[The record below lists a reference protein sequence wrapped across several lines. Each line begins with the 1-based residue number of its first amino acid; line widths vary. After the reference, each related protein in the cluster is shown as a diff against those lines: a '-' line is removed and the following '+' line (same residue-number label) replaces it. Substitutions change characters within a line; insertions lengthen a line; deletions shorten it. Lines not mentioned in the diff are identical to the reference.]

1 VSKPSATKR
10 FTLAGWV
17 VAVALVAIAVV
28 VSTGSAGLRAHSG
41 SATTRPVAAAPVQA
55 PATRAD
61 QRGRVAASLGK
72 LPLAFEANQGQTDP
86 QVKYMARGNGYT
98 VFLTANDAVF
108 ALQSSSPSTA
118 ARMSGKHGLEAGTR
132 SAAKAGEKIQT
143 AAIHMRLVGG
153 NAQPQIAASSQLP
166 GHSNYFIGNDRSQW
180 HADVAQ
186 YERVAYRDVY
196 PGVNMAFYG
205 VQKQLEF
212 DLIVAPGASPA
223 PIRLGVSGARRVATD
238 NSGNLVLASSVGD
251 VLLHKPV
258 AYQQKD
264 GARQAVDARF
274 VLEAN
279 NQVAFELGSYD
290 HSRELVIDPSVSY
303 ATYLG
308 GTAEDDAYGIAI
320 DSNGNAYVTGQTA
333 STHFPTVA
341 GSYQTSNAGGF
352 DAFVTKISSSGSTL
366 VYSTYVGGS
375 GNDSGNAIAVDAS
388 GDAFVAGGTASSTD
402 FPTTAGAKQTTF
414 GGGSL
419 DAFVFELAPS
429 GGSLTY
435 STYLGG
441 SGTDV
446 AAGIALATDGSGDA
460 FVVGSTG
467 SADFPIVAGAIQSS
481 IAGTSNGF
489 VTKVNSSASAWV
501 YSTYLGGGTGDFA
514 SAVAVDSSNNA
525 YVTGATQNSA
535 FTTTPGAFQTTCGTA
550 ANCNGGLSDA
560 FVSVINAAG
569 SSFVYST
576 FLGGSDADQGLGI
589 AVDASGDAYVTG
601 LTQSTTDFPTQSAFQ
616 PTFGGGTQDAFVT
629 ALNPA
634 GSALI
639 YSTYLGGSQSDGG
652 AGIAVDGNKNA
663 YVTGQTGSSN
673 FPVSGATQ
681 ATIGGDNDAFVTE
694 ISPAGALLFSTFL
707 GGSLNENSTASGPSI
722 SPVGAINV
730 DSAGA
735 NIYVAGNTAS
745 TDFPTVTPEQ
755 GSNGGGTDAF
765 IARYAQSPTASFTV
779 TNGALSATSGAPGVS
794 PTATITVGSVNG
806 FNSAVTLAC
815 SVSPVVTTGAT
826 CAFSNPGGSV
836 TPAANSTATATL
848 TVSTTAAAALL
859 ERPSK
864 GRAPGVLYAM
874 LLPVFGITLLG
885 AGLGSAGTRRRKVF
899 GLLMLGMVVGCLFLM
914 PACSSNSNNG
924 GGGGNTGTPAGSY
937 TITVT
942 GSSGGTV
949 VTGSPALTL
958 TVN

>member
-1 VSKPSATKR
+1 MSKPSATKR

-28 VSTGSAGLRAHSG
+28 VSAGSAGLRAHSG
-41 SATTRPVAAAPVQA
+41 NATARPVSAPVQA
-55 PATRAD
+55 PAMSAD

-108 ALQSSSPSTA
+108 ALQSSSRSA
-118 ARMSGKHGLEAGTR
+118 DARMNGKHGLV
-132 SAAKAGEKIQT
+132 AAAQAAPKTAEKIQT
-143 AAIHMRLVGG
+143 AAIHMHLVGG
-153 NAQPQIAASSQLP
+153 NARPQIAAGSQLP

-186 YERVAYRDVY
+186 YGRVAYRDVY

-212 DLIVAPGASPA
+212 DFIVAPGASPA
-223 PIRLGVSGARRVATD
+223 PIRLGVSGAKQISTD
-238 NSGNLVLASSVGD
+238 NSGNLVLASSAGN

-264 GARQAVDARF
+264 GTRQPVDARF

-279 NQVAFELGSYD
+279 NQVAFELGGYD
-290 HSRELVIDPSVSY
+290 RNRELVIDPSVTY

-333 STHFPTVA
+333 STNFPTVA
-341 GSYQTSNAGGF
+341 GAYKTSNTGGF
-352 DAFVTKISSSGSTL
+352 DAFVTKISSDGSTL

-402 FPTTAGAKQTTF
+402 FPTTAGAKQTTY

-441 SGTDV
+441 TGTDV

-514 SAVAVDSSNNA
+514 SAVAVDSSDNA

-535 FTTTPGAFQTTCGTA
+535 FPTTAGAFQTTCGTA
-550 ANCNGGLSDA
+550 ANCNGGLYDT
-560 FVSVINAAG
+560 FVSVINSGG
-569 SSFVYST
+569 SAFVYST
-576 FLGGSDADQGLGI
+576 FLGGENADEGFGI
-589 AVDASGDAYVTG
+589 AVDSAGDAYVTG
-601 LTQSTTDFPTQSAFQ
+601 LTASSHFPLESAFQ
-616 PTFGGGTQDAFVT
+616 ATYGGGAEDAFVT

-634 GSALI
+634 GSALL
-639 YSTYLGGSQSDGG
+639 YSTYLGGSLNDTGT
-652 AGIAVDGNKNA
+652 GIAVDGNKNA

-707 GGSLNENSTASGPSI
+707 GGSLNENSTVSGGN
-722 SPVGAINV
+722 VGAIGAIAV

-735 NIYVAGNTAS
+735 NVYVAGNTVS
-745 TDFPTVTPEQ
+745 TDFPKVSAEQ

-765 IARYAQSPTASFTV
+765 IAKYTQTATASFTV

-815 SVSPVVTTGAT
+815 SVSPVVTTGPT

-836 TPAANSTATATL
+836 TPAANGTATATL

-859 ERPSK
+859 EHPST
-864 GRAPGVLYAM
+864 GRSSGAIYAM
-874 LLPVFGITLLG
+874 LLPVFGITLVG
-885 AGLGSAGTRRRKVF
+885 AGLGSAGTRRRKLF
-899 GLLMLGMVVGCLFLM
+899 GFLMLGMVVGCLFLM
-914 PACSSNSNNG
+914 PACSSSNNNS
-924 GGGGNTGTPAGSY
+924 GGGGNTGTPAGAY